1 MKKLRTKSN
10 FRLKSG
16 SHHNYADLLGTE
28 NSKKR
33 KRRTSFTPQ
42 ALEILNEYF
51 EKNSHPSGN
60 QGADMTMLAQK
71 LNYDRE
77 VIRVWFCNKRQA
89 LKNTLKK
96 VKQENVSPNGAGSNV
111 SLSISNNGTSTT
123 ISSTSLDQS
132 DVSSTSSLTPLATQ
146 VTVNNT
152 SAETS
157 GELDHS
163 VSNTHQSIDDP
174 STNAKLPA
182 KTVITLTHNT
192 NVSIENVNKNEM
204 DSSDSVKDTEIKSV
218 NQEDTKTE
226 SCDLT
231 STSSN
236 HSTHNTDLTNS
247 STKLENT
254 EEQSSITMTNNDHN
268 LA

>member
-1 MKKLRTKSN
+1 MKKLRIKSN
-10 FRLKSG
+10 FRLKQG

-96 VKQENVSPNGAGSNV
+96 VKSENVSPNGAVSNV
-111 SLSISNNGTSTT
+111 SLNVSNSGTSTT

-132 DVSSTSSLTPLATQ
+132 DVSSTSSSTPLVTQ
-146 VTVNNT
+146 VTVST
-152 SAETS
+152 STVTS
-157 GELDHS
+157 GELNHS
-163 VSNTHQSIDDP
+163 VSNAHQS
-174 STNAKLPA
+174 TNDTTSDATLPT
-182 KTVITLTHNT
+182 KTVITLTNNT
-192 NVSIENVNKNEM
+192 NEPIENVNKNEM
-204 DSSDSVKDTEIKSV
+204 ASSDSVNGTEPKSI
-218 NQEDTKTE
+218 NQEDSKTE
-226 SCDLT
+226 SSDLKSISTNHSMENNDLT
-231 STSSN
+231 STS
-236 HSTHNTDLTNS
+236 
-247 STKLENT
+247 TKLDNT
-254 EEQSSITMTNNDHN
+254 EEQSSINMTNNDHN
-268 LA
+268 LD